1 MKHISIRFRL
11 MILMILLTTLP
22 VVTVTWIATT
32 NMRESVEKEIFS
44 ANQSRMLWADQYL
57 SELIA
62 QVDVLFYTL
71 QINQSLMTAMQELES
86 PDVGVQFRRQNVIWQ
101 TLASVFYANS
111 RKFDEV
117 ALYVEQLKRAYY
129 VNFSSNGSLPLS
141 EMESEAW
148 ERIRFVPI
156 NMYFKQTSSGTYAFH
171 SINRFE
177 DRKLLGGI
185 SVRINT
191 KVWEEVGSILRS
203 EADSSVFLLN
213 DEDELLSGSTAQDA
227 SGELS
232 DFLKTLHLSDSELFS
247 ERGKNYLYFAK
258 KVVDGQL
265 TVIKAIP
272 MSSINQSANAT
283 IRAGL
288 YTGAAF
294 AVASLLLSILVSLRI
309 SRPIV
314 SLARTMRQTQIHN
327 FEMKAVQS
335 RDEIGLLEAG
345 YNSMMRRI
353 KELIEVEYQHQ
364 IEVKNAQL
372 MALQAQINPH
382 FMYNTLHLI
391 GGMALGKNAPEI
403 YNIIR
408 VFGDLI
414 RYSIG
419 SDEDKVS
426 LEEELKHTR
435 NYLFIQEHRFMGRC
449 TILLTVD
456 EMTLDSM
463 LPKFTLQPI
472 VENAFEHGLQR
483 KEGAWRLEIRIR
495 QVRGRVI
502 VMIRDEGI
510 GMKRDVLLRLRR
522 ELSEELLKKT
532 FAAQRKEGQ
541 RKGIG
546 LHNVDARLKLSFGP
560 AYGIRLFSAPGAGTL
575 VVATIPLE
583 GGKTLE
589 YV

>member
-1 MKHISIRFRL
+1 MKHMSIRFRL

-22 VVTVTWIATT
+22 VVTVTWIATK
-32 NMRESVEKEIFS
+32 NMRASVEKEIFS
-44 ANQSRMLWADQYL
+44 ANESRMRWADQYL
-57 SELIA
+57 TELIE

-71 QINQSLMTAMQELES
+71 QINQTLMTAAQELES
-86 PDVGVQFRRQNVIWQ
+86 PDIGVQFRSQNVVWQ
-101 TLASVFYANS
+101 TLTSVFYANS
-111 RKFDEV
+111 RKFDQV
-117 ALYVEQLKRAYY
+117 TLYLEQLKRAYD
-129 VNFSSNGSLPLS
+129 VKFSSNESFPLS
-141 EMESEAW
+141 DLEDEAW
-148 ERIRFVPI
+148 SRIRRAPV
-156 NMYFKQTSSGTYAFH
+156 NMYFKQTSSGIYAFH

-185 SVRINT
+185 SARIN
-191 KVWEEVGSILRS
+191 KEVWEEVGSILRS

-213 DEDELLSGSTAQDA
+213 DEGELLSGSTTLDVTDELA
-227 SGELS
+227 SY
-232 DFLKTLHLSDSELFS
+232 LKTLQLPDAELFA
-247 ERGKNYLYFAK
+247 ERGHNYLYFAK
-258 KVVDGQL
+258 KVSDGPL

-272 MSSINQSANAT
+272 VSTINQSANAT

-288 YTGAAF
+288 LTGAAF
-294 AVASLLLSILVSLRI
+294 ALASLLLSILVSLRI

-314 SLARTMRQTQIHN
+314 SLAREMRLAHVHS
-327 FEMKAVQS
+327 FEMKTVQN
-335 RDEIGLLEAG
+335 RDEIGLLETG

-353 KELIEVEYQHQ
+353 KELIEGEYQHQ

-403 YNIIR
+403 YKIIH

-419 SDEDKVS
+419 SDEDMVS

-435 NYLFIQEHRFMGRC
+435 NYLFIQEHRFVGRC
-449 TILLTVD
+449 TISLAVD
-456 EMTLDSM
+456 ERALESR

-483 KEGAWRLEIRIR
+483 REGAWRLEIR
-495 QVRGRVI
+495 VRRVGGRVLLM
-502 VMIRDEGI
+502 VKDEGM
-510 GMKRDVLLRLRR
+510 GMEREVLLRLRR

-532 FAAQRKEGQ
+532 APAQRREGR

-560 AYGIRLFSAPGAGTL
+560 SYGVRLFSTPDSGTL
-575 VVATIPLE
+575 VVAVIPC
-583 GGKTLE
+583 
-589 YV
+589 